1 MDPTHQV
8 VWQVRGPVL
17 CLLRDVPCLTPEG
30 AACAQQVHSRSR
42 RGEQEPARPNPS
54 LPIASSLR
62 GIGDVRKS
70 FCEIDESLGEPIYIS
85 HFRPLL
91 SVEM

>member
-30 AACAQQVHSRSR
+30 AACAQQVDSRSR

-54 LPIASSLR
+54 LPIASSLG

-70 FCEIDESLGEPIYIS
+70 FCEIDESLGEPIDIS

>member
-17 CLLRDVPCLTPEG
+17 RLLGDAPCLTPEG

-42 RGEQEPARPNPS
+42 RREQEPTRPDPS
-54 LPIASSLR
+54 LPIAPSLR

-70 FCEIDESLGEPIYIS
+70 FCEIDESLGKPLDIS